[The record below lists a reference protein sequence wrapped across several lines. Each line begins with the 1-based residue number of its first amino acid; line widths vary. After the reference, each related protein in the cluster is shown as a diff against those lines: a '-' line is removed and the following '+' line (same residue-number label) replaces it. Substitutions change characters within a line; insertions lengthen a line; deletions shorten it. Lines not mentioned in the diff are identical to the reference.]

1 MAKKKDN
8 TTSIGF
14 EDAIWRAADK
24 LRGNLNASEYEGV
37 VLGLIFLKYISDKF
51 EAKFQE
57 LSQDEYAD
65 VEDKDE
71 YEADGVF
78 FVPQD
83 ARWQV
88 ISLAA
93 HTPEIGR
100 VIDDALQAIERE
112 NPKLKGVL
120 PGNYARPELDK
131 RRLGDVVDLFTN
143 IHMLASGDE
152 KDLLGRVYE
161 YCLQKFASMEGKNAG
176 EFYTPSC
183 IVRTIVEILQ
193 PFEGRVYDPCCGS
206 GGMFTECQVY
216 PEPSEGYQ

>member
-1 MAKKKDN
+1 MANKKEN

-51 EAKFQE
+51 EAKFKE
-57 LSQDEYAD
+57 LSEDEYAD

-83 ARWQV
+83 ARWSV
-88 ISLAA
+88 ISQAA
-93 HTPEIGR
+93 HTPQIGK
-100 VIDDALQAIERE
+100 VIDDALESIERE
-112 NPKLKGVL
+112 NTKLKGVL
-120 PGNYARPELDK
+120 PSNYARPELDK

-161 YCLQKFASMEGKNAG
+161 Y
-176 EFYTPSC
+176 
-183 IVRTIVEILQ
+183 
-193 PFEGRVYDPCCGS
+193 
-206 GGMFTECQVY
+206 
-216 PEPSEGYQ
+216 